1 LWINYGFAQTNA
13 LIVRI
18 DTMTVKFGTRDTL
31 VPIFYRVEGTKPADF
46 RGYDSRFSFDTA
58 KLGDS
63 ALAPWLYDSSGKL
76 SAPAYDT
83 HLDSVLFWHTATW
96 TSVRVGISLIIGA
109 TLPGEERALAEGG
122 TDEGVNRSDSLL
134 YRGYLS
140 MHSVFADTAFLHL
153 FRFDQTAGQP
163 FDTVILQDG
172 WIKYQKEAITV
183 TTSGV
188 TGVSDSLIRVPVQI
202 SDMSQ
207 ANIRTGVFSF
217 DLDTSILQFVG
228 SIAGNIPGNSLV
240 TSDSVKGT
248 HVWVTIS
255 NQGSTNPMT
264 GSGKI
269 ATLLFKA
276 QHRTD
281 TLCTMLGDSLF
292 QALNTDALVST
303 VKLSL
308 GDICVKGQ
316 SLQSVDGTRL
326 QSESLNVW
334 PNPFNSLLNISMGAS
349 SEGMSEVQVTDVLG
363 RTVVSGQM
371 ASGIFRWYVGQEQTP
386 GVYFIRVIPMRNPTE
401 NAPMAFSREV
411 ILIH

>member
-1 LWINYGFAQTNA
+1 
-13 LIVRI
+13 
-18 DTMTVKFGTRDTL
+18 
-31 VPIFYRVEGTKPADF
+31 
-46 RGYDSRFSFDTA
+46 
-58 KLGDS
+58 
-63 ALAPWLYDSSGKL
+63 
-76 SAPAYDT
+76 
-83 HLDSVLFWHTATW
+83 
-96 TSVRVGISLIIGA
+96 
-109 TLPGEERALAEGG
+109 
-122 TDEGVNRSDSLL
+122 
-134 YRGYLS
+134 
-140 MHSVFADTAFLHL
+140 
-153 FRFDQTAGQP
+153 
-163 FDTVILQDG
+163 
-172 WIKYQKEAITV
+172 
-183 TTSGV
+183 
-188 TGVSDSLIRVPVQI
+188 
-202 SDMSQ
+202 
-207 ANIRTGVFSF
+207 
-217 DLDTSILQFVG
+217 
-228 SIAGNIPGNSLV
+228 
-240 TSDSVKGT
+240 
-248 HVWVTIS
+248 
-255 NQGSTNPMT
+255 MT

-386 GVYFIRVIPMRNPTE
+386 GVYFVRVIPMRNLTE